1 MGNKEQGVTRKPQ
14 EQDAHFRDRVP
25 DPPQGGQRFKW
36 YGPGLLWMLS
46 AVGTGSILFTP
57 RVASAYEYQL
67 LWILL
72 VVVLFMW
79 VMIREMARYSIV
91 TGQTM
96 LEGMHTLAGP
106 RNWAVWVIFVPQLL
120 AAAIGIAGLAAVVGS
135 ALGEFLPG
143 ANTPYA
149 MAMVVASTLFTATGR
164 YSLIETFSRVMAL
177 VLMVMAIVTA
187 TIVFPGLA
195 SIAQGLTLQWP
206 NDPDYYIILPWVGTI
221 LAGSMGIVWFG
232 YWTATRGFGGGLQGR
247 EPDDEIP
254 QDSRE
259 EMGRTRA
266 KPTETR
272 IAHVQGWIRT
282 MTATA
287 ALGVIGGLVVIFS
300 FLVLGAEL
308 LAPEGIMPEGPKVAV
323 DLTNIFS
330 DVWGEVGR
338 YILLAAIVIALGG
351 SILANQDGW
360 GRSFADMTL
369 IVTRTRREAGGSGP
383 LSKSLNALDR
393 RLPWPMFE
401 RRWLKRLYIVSVTG
415 IAPLL
420 ILLVFSDP
428 VQVMSVS
435 GIVAAAHT
443 PFIALAALYVNR
455 TRLPP
460 QLRPGGLATITMT
473 AAGFFYL
480 GFAVLYLLNMA
491 GLLSG

>member
-1 MGNKEQGVTRKPQ
+1 MTRKPT
-14 EQDAHFRDRVP
+14 EQDAHFRSEVP
-25 DPPQGGQRFKW
+25 RPPHGKRRFKW

-67 LWILL
+67 LWMLL
-72 VVVLFMW
+72 LVVLFMW

-91 TGQTM
+91 SGHTM
-96 LEGMHTLAGP
+96 LEGMHTLKGP
-106 RNWAVWVIFVPQLL
+106 RDWAVWVIFVPQLL

-143 ANTPYA
+143 ANTLYA
-149 MAMVVASTLFTATGR
+149 IAMVILSTLFTATGR

-177 VLMVMAIVTA
+177 ALMIMAIVTA
-187 TIVFPGLA
+187 FIVFPGFGKV
-195 SIAQGLTLQWP
+195 AQGLTFGWP
-206 NDPDYYIILPWVGTI
+206 DEPDLYVILPWVGTI

-247 EPDDEIP
+247 EPDDEQP
-254 QDSRE
+254 ESSRRE
-259 EMGRTRA
+259 LEGSESSSW
-266 KPTETR
+266 ETR
-272 IAHVQGWIRT
+272 LSHTQGWIRT
-282 MTATA
+282 MSVTA
-287 ALGVIGGLVVIFS
+287 AIGVVGGLIVIFS
-300 FLVLGAEL
+300 FMVLGAEL
-308 LAPEGIMPEGPKVAV
+308 LAPEGIMPEGPEVAV

-338 YILLAAIVIALGG
+338 YVLLAAIVIALGG

-369 IVTRTRREAGGSGP
+369 IVTRSRRESGHPTP
-383 LSKSLNALDR
+383 LLKWLDALDR
-393 RLPWPMFE
+393 RLPWPLFE

-415 IAPLL
+415 VAPLV
-420 ILLVFSDP
+420 ILMLFSDP

-435 GIVAAAHT
+435 GIIAAAHT
-443 PFIALAALYVNR
+443 PFIAMAALYVNR

-460 QLRPGGLATITMT
+460 ALRPGLAASVTMGIAGL
-473 AAGFFYL
+473 FYL

-491 GLLSG
+491 GVVG

>member
-1 MGNKEQGVTRKPQ
+1 MTRTHQ
-14 EQDAHFRDRVP
+14 QQDAHFRYRVP
-25 DPPQGGQRFKW
+25 DPPEGKNRIKW

-96 LEGMHTLAGP
+96 LEGMHTLSGP

-135 ALGEFLPG
+135 ALGAFLPG
-143 ANTPYA
+143 ANTLYA
-149 MAMVVASTLFTATGR
+149 MAMVVTSTLFTASGR
-164 YSLIETFSRVMAL
+164 YALIEIFSRVMAL
-177 VLMVMAIVTA
+177 ALMIMAIVTA
-187 TIVFPGLA
+187 AIVFPDLA
-195 SIAQGLTLQWP
+195 PIARGLTLQWP
-206 NDPDYYIILPWVGTI
+206 SSPDYYIILPWVGTI

-232 YWTATRGFGGGLQGR
+232 YWTATRGFGGGLQSR
-247 EPDDEIP
+247 EPDDEMP
-254 QDSRE
+254 DDSRQ
-259 EMGRTRA
+259 EMERTGP
-266 KPTETR
+266 KPHAER
-272 IAHVQGWIRT
+272 VAHLKRWIRT

-308 LAPEGIMPEGPKVAV
+308 LAPEDIMPEGPKVAV

-330 DVWGEVGR
+330 DVWGEIGR
-338 YILLAAIVIALGG
+338 YVLLAAIVIALGG

-369 IVTRTRREAGGSGP
+369 IVTRAHREAGNSSW
-383 LSKSLNALDR
+383 LSRSLSALDR
-393 RLPWPMFE
+393 WLPWPVFE
-401 RRWLKRLYIVSVTG
+401 RRWLKRLYIVVVTG
-415 IAPLL
+415 IVPLL
-420 ILLVFSDP
+420 ILLAFSDP

-435 GIVAAAHT
+435 GIIAAAHT

-455 TRLPP
+455 TRLPTE
-460 QLRPGGLATITMT
+460 LRPGGVATVTMT
-473 AAGFFYL
+473 IAGLFYL
-480 GFAVLYLLNMA
+480 GFAMLYLLNMA
-491 GLLSG
+491 GVVGS

>member
-1 MGNKEQGVTRKPQ
+1 MQH
-14 EQDAHFRDRVP
+14 EQDALFRDRVP
-25 DPPQGGQRFKW
+25 DPPQGKQRIKW

-72 VVVLFMW
+72 LVVLFMW

-96 LEGMHTLAGP
+96 LEGMHTLSGP

-143 ANTPYA
+143 SNTLYA
-149 MAMVVASTLFTATGR
+149 MAMVATSTLFTASGR

-177 VLMVMAIVTA
+177 ALMIMAIITA
-187 TIVFPGLA
+187 VIVFPDVA
-195 SIAQGLTLQWP
+195 RIAQGLTFSWP
-206 NDPDYYIILPWVGTI
+206 HDPDLYVVLPWVGTI

-232 YWTATRGFGGGLQGR
+232 YWTATRGFGGGLQSR
-247 EPDDEIP
+247 EPDDEMP
-254 QDSRE
+254 DDSRK
-259 EMGRTRA
+259 EMSRTLP
-266 KPTETR
+266 KPHDTR
-272 IAHVQGWIRT
+272 IDHLRKWIRT
-282 MTATA
+282 MTMTA
-287 ALGVIGGLVVIFS
+287 ALGVVGGLVVIFS

-308 LAPEGIMPEGPKVAV
+308 LAPEGIMPEGPEVAV

-338 YILLAAIVIALGG
+338 YVLLAAIVIALGG

-369 IVTRTRREAGGSGP
+369 IVTRSHRETGKPSL

-393 RLPWPMFE
+393 WLPWPMFE

-415 IAPLL
+415 IVPLL
-420 ILLVFSDP
+420 ILLAFSDP

-435 GIVAAAHT
+435 GIIAAAHT

-473 AAGFFYL
+473 AAGLFYL
-480 GFAVLYLLNMA
+480 GFAVLYVLNMA
-491 GLLSG
+491 GVMGG